1 MTLGKPLAD
10 LARAREG
17 RRRRA
22 SSWDRTGGNADLVGI
37 GSGQG
42 WPEPL
47 DFPVHRQ
54 ELRLAGAP
62 RFGTSCRV
70 CGHTLHALKLRR
82 APARRNMCGAMPR
95 RYSMV
100 RRAEKAQRTRA
111 EVEMAMIRLLA
122 RESYG
127 AISMS
132 AIAKGAGISVRTVQR
147 QYGSKDD
154 VLVASLRHAGAA
166 LAEEL
171 SGRPETQSASEAI
184 RQLVHVMY
192 SLYNSYRREIWAAY
206 SRSDEVPELAA
217 AVMSA
222 MYAWNS
228 AIDNVLDRCVEELTV
243 DRGEAKRALAALTSY
258 QAWRGTMGPGGFGA
272 PEAEEFVAGLLEW
285 YLLRQ
290 RPSRS

>member
-1 MTLGKPLAD
+1 
-10 LARAREG
+10 
-17 RRRRA
+17 
-22 SSWDRTGGNADLVGI
+22 
-37 GSGQG
+37 
-42 WPEPL
+42 
-47 DFPVHRQ
+47 
-54 ELRLAGAP
+54 
-62 RFGTSCRV
+62 
-70 CGHTLHALKLRR
+70 
-82 APARRNMCGAMPR
+82 MCGAMPR

-111 EVEMAMIRLLA
+111 EIEMALIRLLA
-122 RESYG
+122 RQPYG

-154 VLVASLRHAGAA
+154 VLVGSLRHAGGA

-171 SGRPETQSASEAI
+171 AGRPRPHSPSEAI

-206 SRSDEVPELAA
+206 SRGDEVRELAV

-222 MYAWNS
+222 MYAWNG
-228 AIDNVLDRCVEELTV
+228 AIDKALDRCVEELTV

-258 QAWRGTMGPGGFGA
+258 QTWRGTMGPGGFGA
-272 PEAEEFVAGLLEW
+272 PEAEEFVTGLLEW
-285 YLLRQ
+285 HLLTQ